1 MAAELR
7 ANSQAFDSA
16 APLFDPRL
24 FPSDFASRSGKIER
38 LARKLAAT
46 AVQRDRQGGSA
57 QAERQLLR
65 DSGLLTLAIPQQFGG
80 QGLVW
85 PEIYRIIRYLAAV
98 DSSLAHLFAFQ

>member
-1 MAAELR
+1 MPTNTQLKPSVLQTATHAAYDDTPSR
-7 ANSQAFDSA
+7 VDDH

-24 FPSDFASRSGKIER
+24 FPSDFANRSSKVER
-38 LARKLAAT
+38 LARKLATT

-80 QGLVW
+80 QGL
-85 PEIYRIIRYLAAV
+85 AACRT
-98 DSSLAHLFAFQ
+98 